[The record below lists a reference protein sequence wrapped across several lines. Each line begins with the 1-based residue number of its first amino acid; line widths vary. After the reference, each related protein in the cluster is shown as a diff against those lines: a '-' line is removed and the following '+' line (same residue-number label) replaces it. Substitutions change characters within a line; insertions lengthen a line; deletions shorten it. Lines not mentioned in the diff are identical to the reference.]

1 MHEPEAAAAQ
11 GGLRSSGKS
20 AGAPTAGDNTA
31 ILVSLDFGAPDYA
44 ESLEE
49 LRLLAES
56 AGVRAIALVEGR
68 RQRPDA
74 SLFAGSGKVEE
85 IAAIVAHHA
94 ELSEDHQAPMVIFN
108 HDLSPAQMRNLAAQ
122 LKTRVIDRTMLIL
135 DIFALRAQS
144 HEGKVQVELAQL
156 KYLSTRLVGM
166 NQDMGQQKFAV
177 GARGPG
183 ETQLELDRRK
193 LDRRVHLLQERLAKL
208 KRQRQVQRRSRNRSD
223 VMSVSIV
230 GYTNAGKSTLFNRLT
245 QADVYVANQ
254 LFATLDTTSRRV
266 FIGAAADTS
275 ATPVDSSFSSPETGQ
290 AGNPPSGCSHKGAA
304 GGFVVLSDTVGFIRH
319 LPHGLVAAFRG
330 TLEETAQADLLLH
343 VVDANSPERFDQI
356 AEVNKVLQEIGA
368 QHIPQILVFNKIDLQ
383 DLPAG
388 VQRDEYGRIARIH
401 LSARTGAGVDALR
414 AALAEMRDARAHE
427 AQNAPPQ
434 AWHPLDN

>member
-1 MHEPEAAAAQ
+1 MSESTTVA
-11 GGLRSSGKS
+11 
-20 AGAPTAGDNTA
+20 NTA

-56 AGVRAIALVEGR
+56 AGVRTLALVEGK

-74 SLFAGSGKVEE
+74 STFAGSGKVDE
-85 IAAIVAHHA
+85 IAALV
-94 ELSEDHQAPMVIFN
+94 EQLEAPLVIFN
-108 HDLSPAQMRNLAAQ
+108 HDLSPAQMRNLTAKIQ
-122 LKTRVIDRTMLIL
+122 TRVIDRTMLIL

-166 NQDMGQQKFAV
+166 NMDMGQQKFAV

-193 LDRRVHLLQERLAKL
+193 LDRRVHLLNDRLKQL
-208 KRQRQVQRRSRNRSD
+208 KKHRELQRKARNRSD

-245 QADVYVANQ
+245 NANVYVANQ
-254 LFATLDTTSRRV
+254 LFATLDTTARKI
-266 FIGAAADTS
+266 FLEG
-275 ATPVDSSFSSPETGQ
+275 DSPRQ
-290 AGNPPSGCSHKGAA
+290 
-304 GGFVVLSDTVGFIRH
+304 VVLSDTVGFIRH
-319 LPHGLVAAFRG
+319 LPHGLVAAFRS

-343 VVDANSPERFDQI
+343 VVDVNSPERHDQV
-356 AEVNKVLQEIGA
+356 AEVNKVLAEIGA
-368 QHIPQILVFNKIDLQ
+368 QHIPQIVVYNKIDLQ
-383 DLPAG
+383 GLEAG
-388 VQRDEYGRIARIH
+388 VKRDEYGKIASVH
-401 LSARTGAGVDALR
+401 LSAKTGAGLTELR
-414 AALAEMRDARAHE
+414 AALAEMRDVPAAE
-427 AQNAPPQ
+427 KQ
-434 AWHPLDN
+434 AEEWHPLNDN